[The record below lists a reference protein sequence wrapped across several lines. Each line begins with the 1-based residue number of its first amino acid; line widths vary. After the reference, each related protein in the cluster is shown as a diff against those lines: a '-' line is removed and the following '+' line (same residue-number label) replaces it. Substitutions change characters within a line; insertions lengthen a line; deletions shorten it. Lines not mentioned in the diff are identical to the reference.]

1 VLVTGEALID
11 GRGQALR
18 NGEGLDK
25 LRVVVADDSPLIRA
39 LIADSFS
46 YLTGVK
52 IVGMAEDG
60 LQAIKMVA
68 ELKPDI
74 VVLDISMPHKNG
86 IEVLKHIRSEDAS
99 ILIVMF
105 TADPSMVLREACI
118 DAGANHYLE
127 KCQIDELLSICRGEL
142 LGG

>member
-1 VLVTGEALID
+1 VLAIQAAL
-11 GRGQALR
+11 GSGQALI
-18 NGEGLDK
+18 NGEGLDE

-39 LIADSFS
+39 LVADSFG
-46 YLTGVK
+46 YLNRVK

-60 LQAIKMVA
+60 AQAIKMVG

-86 IEVLKHIRSEDAS
+86 LEVLKHIRREDS
-99 ILIVMF
+99 SVVIVMF

-118 DAGANHYLE
+118 DAGANYYLE
-127 KCQIDELLSICRGEL
+127 KWQVDKLLSICRGVA
-142 LGG
+142 G